1 MNSHLTPKGE
11 RCDFKPAACVGG
23 RQPQLIGGKRL
34 RQKVV
39 LAATVV
45 LAAIAA
51 TVVLAAIAATVE
63 ELLAATVEKVPLCLP
78 PIHTITLLYLLLHN
92 FFTYLPSHYY
102 QFFSILVWR
111 LVLCHIDSR
120 DSLSSLACAS
130 IYSGQLLEAH

>member
-23 RQPQLIGGKRL
+23 RQQ
-34 RQKVV
+34 
-39 LAATVV
+39 AADRRKKASAKTGTV
-45 LAAIAA
+45 AA

-92 FFTYLPSHYY
+92 IFTYLPSHYY